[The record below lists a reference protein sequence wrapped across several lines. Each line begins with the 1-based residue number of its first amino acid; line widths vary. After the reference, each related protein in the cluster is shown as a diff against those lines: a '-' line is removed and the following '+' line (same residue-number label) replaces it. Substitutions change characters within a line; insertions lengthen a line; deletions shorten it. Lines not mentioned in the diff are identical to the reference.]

1 MAVGRTVECNGTA
14 PVSRAQYSDVHI
26 VILLISLSDSQMPTI
41 FCFADF
47 FEAQD
52 PKTYSDTRLD
62 LLLQA
67 LQPYTP
73 SHDSDMSVSE
83 FR

>member
-14 PVSRAQYSDVHI
+14 PVSRTQYSDVHI
-26 VILLISLSDSQMPTI
+26 VILLISLSDRKLLLI
-41 FCFADF
+41 YRFADHY
-47 FEAQD
+47 EAQV
-52 PKTYSDTRLD
+52 KTTYSDMRLD

-73 SHDSDMSVSE
+73 SHDSHMSVSK